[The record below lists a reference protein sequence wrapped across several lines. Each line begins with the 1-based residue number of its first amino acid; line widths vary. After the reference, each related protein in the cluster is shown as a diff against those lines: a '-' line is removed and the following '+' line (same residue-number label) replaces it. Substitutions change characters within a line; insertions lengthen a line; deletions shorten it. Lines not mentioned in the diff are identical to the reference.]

1 MCAIVAKLQPA
12 GRKGAKSPRAC
23 PDGTVERHRFLCSY
37 FQANAHYLTAVPH
50 ADVGSARNT
59 LGARS
64 LRVLHIAPE
73 AALARSLGLANNSAI
88 DYVTGDF
95 FVTPTATNHVFVEH
109 TIDVQSILF
118 PERHFDVIIILHV
131 LEHVPHMHA
140 ALSELFRVLRPG
152 GLAVLA
158 VPDARK
164 NPTTQEADESMS
176 AGERLKRFGQVD
188 HFRRVGR
195 DFEQILESHGF
206 AVERIE
212 IGAWYEKHQPQI
224 SGRFSNEEYDSRG
237 TNRRGTSELA
247 RASHDFYYRE
257 LMFMATRPG
266 D

>member
-1 MCAIVAKLQPA
+1 MAKLQPA

-176 AGERLKRFGQVD
+176 AEERLKRFGQVD

-195 DFEQILESHGF
+195 DFEQVIPTLN
-206 AVERIE
+206 
-212 IGAWYEKHQPQI
+212 PQ
-224 SGRFSNEEYDSRG
+224 
-237 TNRRGTSELA
+237 A
-247 RASHDFYYRE
+247 
-257 LMFMATRPG
+257 
-266 D
+266 